1 MKRPLGKKNR
11 TRLSYCY
18 CGLNPPPANAWLRLS
33 VFDFLWLYAYLM
45 RITSKAVV
53 IMKRAVVTN
62 AARTNKKAVNL
73 SVSVDLLAQARAL
86 HVNLSQ
92 LLEEAMLCH
101 IKEQQKR
108 SWLLE
113 NKDAVD
119 AYNEHIKKN
128 TTFSDK
134 LRMF

>member
-1 MKRPLGKKNR
+1 
-11 TRLSYCY
+11 
-18 CGLNPPPANAWLRLS
+18 
-33 VFDFLWLYAYLM
+33 
-45 RITSKAVV
+45 
-53 IMKRAVVTN
+53 MKRAVVTN